1 MAGWIVVETAAHKL
15 CLVAEELVVASLED
29 DECALADTDGESLR
43 CDVITYVAPLI
54 IERRKA
60 EGKVHWCVALCVQ
73 EHLGADALRVLLAR
87 MRGALW
93 ASQTLQPGTCVL
105 DGVVVMVPSC
115 ATAHSTAC
123 ALRCGERSIVH
134 PSCAHSPMEAS
145 KRQW

>member
-60 EGKVHWCVALCVQ
+60 EGEVHCCVALCVQ
-73 EHLGADALRVLLAR
+73 EHLGADALRDLLTGGCGAR
-87 MRGALW
+87 PGARLPCR
-93 ASQTLQPGTCVL
+93 ARQ
-105 DGVVVMVPSC
+105 
-115 ATAHSTAC
+115 HS
-123 ALRCGERSIVH
+123 
-134 PSCAHSPMEAS
+134 
-145 KRQW
+145 